1 MKIKVM
7 IVDDEYIILDGMAS
21 FPWNEYECEL
31 VATAQ
36 NDGKDWKKRLNAAR
50 ILFLRILKCRR
61 WMGLS
66 LLLRLGR

>member
-36 NDGKDWKKRLNAAR
+36 NGREGLEKALECSPDLIFTDIKMPEMDG
-50 ILFLRILKCRR
+50 LKFAGRR
-61 WMGLS
+61 
-66 LLLRLGR
+66 

>member
-31 VATAQ
+31 EIGRAS
-36 NDGKDWKKRLNAAR
+36 
-50 ILFLRILKCRR
+50 CRER
-61 WMGLS
+61 V
-66 LLLRLGR
+66 

>member
-7 IVDDEYIILDGMAS
+7 IVDDECIILDGMAS

-36 NDGKDWKKRLNAAR
+36 NGREGLEKALECNPDL
-50 ILFLRILKCRR
+50 ILRILKCRR
-61 WMGLS
+61 WTGLS
-66 LLLRLGR
+66 LLRRLGR